1 MNRILSLL
9 STKQP
14 PAQGELTVEGM
25 TCGGCARRVESM
37 LSKTAGVQEARVDLA
52 SRTVSVRWDPKQTSL
67 QSVAQTLTAAG
78 YRATPAAAQC

>member
-25 TCGGCARRVESM
+25 TCGGCARRVESL
-37 LSKTAGVQEARVDLA
+37 LSRTAGVQEARVDLA
-52 SRTVSVRWDPKQTSL
+52 ARRVSVGVDPMVCGS
-67 QSVAQTLTAAG
+67 SDRRDEPRAAAG
-78 YRATPAAAQC
+78 P